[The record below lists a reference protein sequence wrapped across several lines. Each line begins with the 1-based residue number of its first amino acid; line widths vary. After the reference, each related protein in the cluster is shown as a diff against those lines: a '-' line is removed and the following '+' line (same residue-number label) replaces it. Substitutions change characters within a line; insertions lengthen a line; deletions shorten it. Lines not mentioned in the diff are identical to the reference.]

1 MGVEK
6 HINTFS
12 IFKAINQC
20 QQQQQKRKTKR
31 KWKLCGTI
39 LCC

>member
-6 HINTFS
+6 HINTSS
-12 IFKAINQC
+12 IFEAIIQC
-20 QQQQQKRKTKR
+20 QQNKTKKK